1 MNFISFMHNP
11 LVAEHPDQRAILE
24 DFIEALIIN
33 TYCSGDKNRIFYL
46 EHATVGLPFYI
57 LY

>member
-1 MNFISFMHNP
+1 MHNP
-11 LVAEHPDQRAILE
+11 LVAEHPNQGAILE
-24 DFIEALIIN
+24 DFVETLIIN

-57 LY
+57 LYQVCY